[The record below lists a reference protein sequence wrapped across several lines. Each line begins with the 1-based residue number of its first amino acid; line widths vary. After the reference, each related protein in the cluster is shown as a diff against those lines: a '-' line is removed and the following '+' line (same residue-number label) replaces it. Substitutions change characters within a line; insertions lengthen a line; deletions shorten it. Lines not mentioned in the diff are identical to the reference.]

1 MLLCVGSPQES
12 VLYKQ
17 EAQLS
22 QTDGATLHVIEYFA
36 LIVSKVDYCNSVLA
50 GITGQLQ
57 ERLQSVLNAVAR
69 LVFSA
74 KRSER
79 ITPLLR
85 ELHWMLSTGFGSEFA
100 SRCSNVCTRWLLK
113 AEYLSTY
120 CQPVS
125 GISGRRHA
133 PAIGWPCMLRT
144 H

>member
-1 MLLCVGSPQES
+1 MRRSLSRHALL
-12 VLYKQ
+12 
-17 EAQLS
+17 
-22 QTDGATLHVIEYFA
+22 TLVRA

-50 GITGQLQ
+50 GIPGQLQ
-57 ERLQSVLNAVAR
+57 DRLQSVLNAAAR

-85 ELHWMLSTGFGSEFA
+85 KLHWMLSTGFGSEFPP
-100 SRCSNVCTRWLLK
+100 RCSNVCTRWLLK

-133 PAIGWPCMLRT
+133 PAIG
-144 H
+144 